1 MVVRSVVR
9 HSAYADSVT
18 LMRVQQEVRRQA
30 GVEEAGLVLATE
42 ANKALLQQA
51 GLLTPEA
58 STAGPDDL
66 VIAVRA
72 VSEEAAARALAEAQT
87 LLSRPRASA
96 GGDAYRPRTLAA
108 ARRLLPQATVA
119 AVSVP
124 GRFAAGVAREAL
136 REGLHVFLFSD
147 NVPLEEEVALKRE
160 AAERGLLVMG
170 PDCGTALL
178 GGVGLGFAN
187 RVRRGPVG
195 IVAASG
201 TGLQEVA
208 SLVHRWGSGVSQAI
222 GTGGR
227 DVSGAVG
234 GATMVRALGLL
245 ADDPATRVIV
255 LVSKPP
261 DPTVAERVLA
271 AARGTGKPVV
281 AVFVGAEVADSG
293 TVSGARTLAGAAR
306 RAVLLAEGAGVREAP
321 PADAEAEAGS
331 LPEPLRAEAARLAS
345 GQRFVRG
352 LYSGGTLCAEAQ
364 AVLRTYVG
372 RVRSNAPLDPADAL
386 PGTGPAV
393 EHTLLDLGADE
404 FTQGRLHPLLD
415 PTLRLQRLAAEA
427 ADPAVAVLLLDVV
440 LGDAVEPDPA
450 ARLGP
455 AIAQAREEARRS
467 GRTLCVLGSVC
478 GTELDPQD
486 AEAQTAAL
494 REAGMHVLDAA
505 ALAAH
510 AAGQLLRQRGVRD
523 GTREVTR
530 LAVPE
535 GAVPP
540 PDPGPLRTLL
550 QGPPAVVNVGL
561 GLFAESLARQGAR
574 VIDLDWR
581 PPAGGRERWLELLD
595 RLEA

>member
-18 LMRVQQEVRRQA
+18 LMRIQQEVRRQA

-293 TVSGARTLAGAAR
+293 TVCGAGTLAGAASSA
-306 RAVLLAEGAGVREAP
+306 RAASRALAP
-321 PADAEAEAGS
+321 S
-331 LPEPLRAEAARLAS
+331 ARS
-345 GQRFVRG
+345 
-352 LYSGGTLCAEAQ
+352 T
-364 AVLRTYVG
+364 
-372 RVRSNAPLDPADAL
+372 
-386 PGTGPAV
+386 GTGTPRPRSSRPRA
-393 EHTLLDLGADE
+393 
-404 FTQGRLHPLLD
+404 
-415 PTLRLQRLAAEA
+415 
-427 ADPAVAVLLLDVV
+427 
-440 LGDAVEPDPA
+440 
-450 ARLGP
+450 
-455 AIAQAREEARRS
+455 RS
-467 GRTLCVLGSVC
+467 GS
-478 GTELDPQD
+478 
-486 AEAQTAAL
+486 
-494 REAGMHVLDAA
+494 
-505 ALAAH
+505 
-510 AAGQLLRQRGVRD
+510 
-523 GTREVTR
+523 
-530 LAVPE
+530 
-535 GAVPP
+535 
-540 PDPGPLRTLL
+540 
-550 QGPPAVVNVGL
+550 
-561 GLFAESLARQGAR
+561 
-574 VIDLDWR
+574 
-581 PPAGGRERWLELLD
+581 
-595 RLEA
+595 